1 MLKNVRLAQRYPDIQ
16 NPDVPLVQCCVKSGK
31 TISDIG
37 GQEWP
42 TQLATNIELVG
53 RGCQFHYF
61 CDWLSPKFKK
71 KQLKRVF

>member
-1 MLKNVRLAQRYPDIQ
+1 MLKTVRLAQGYPDIQ

-42 TQLATNIELVG
+42 TKLATNIELVG
-53 RGCQFHYF
+53 RECQFHYF